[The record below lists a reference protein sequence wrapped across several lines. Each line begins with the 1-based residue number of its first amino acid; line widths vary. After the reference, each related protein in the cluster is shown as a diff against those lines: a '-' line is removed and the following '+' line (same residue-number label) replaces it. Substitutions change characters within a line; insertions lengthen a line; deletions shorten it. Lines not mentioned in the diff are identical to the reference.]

1 MIDEYDDTESESKPD
16 AIARIQELMGS
27 ANIALDMDADELAR
41 IGQRVVDEYE
51 NDLNSME
58 SWLVGY
64 RKGLE
69 LSKLTIG
76 EKNTPWPGAANVKF
90 PLIANAAMKFAARAY
105 PEIVRNGEV
114 VSFRTVGK
122 DEQDEKH
129 QRGKRVAQYMNW
141 QLMTQMQDWDTDMDR
156 MLTMLPVVGQMFKKT
171 YFDPLLQ
178 QNVSELVLGDKLVVN
193 QQAKSW
199 DKARRKTHTFEM
211 YENDIIERQR
221 MEIYRDCDLR
231 DESNEEAPDDSI
243 FEILEQHRFLDLD
256 DDGYEEP
263 YIVTVEKSSSKVLRI
278 VPRYTDESVQVDQDK
293 NRVVRITPDEY
304 FTPYGFLPSFD
315 GSLHCVGY
323 GHLLYPLNECINT
336 LINQLMDAG
345 TLANM
350 QGGFIGRGLRLRG
363 GPMRFQPGEWKPV
376 DAAGE
381 ELQRNIVPIPTKEAS
396 PTLFNMLG
404 MLIESAND
412 LASVKDVM
420 SGDMPANTP
429 ATTVLAMIEQGQKS
443 FNAIYKRIWRSLTEE
458 LRKLFK
464 LNGIYLDP
472 QEYLNIIDEP
482 EADPQSD
489 FEMDGRDIIP
499 VADPAVSSNAQRM
512 AQSQAAMSVSGRP
525 GVNEA
530 LLTNDYLKSIG
541 HTKADMIAPYDP
553 QEQEQAKAQA
563 MQQAQQQQEMQQS
576 VIQAQAQKE
585 LFDSHMKEREMALK
599 ESELGLKREKQES
612 DDELNEAKIQQI
624 VISTIQQVLQVA
636 PGLLIPGAQMIQPA
650 VESAEETEDE
660 QPDQPEFDYG
670 TMGGMET
677 PPGNGIGDG
686 AIDGVPEQ
694 GTGVPEG
701 QGAFRFPESAYD
713 ASGISPE
720 NIEQVGIP
728 PGIDGAD

>member
-1 MIDEYDDTESESKPD
+1 MATWLMLLLCMFEGYAPPDYEEIDYPALKAARESYKSQLALINLQKAAAVEKKTQTISLQHVVSATEGPTVHYLVTGPNCVPCVKRKAYLQSVGAVFTEISVEEARSMGQVVTYIPVEFDKASTVSATVVAVD
-16 AIARIQELMGS
+16 APPS
-27 ANIALDMDADELAR
+27 ANALLF
-41 IGQRVVDEYE
+41 VV
-51 NDLNSME
+51 
-58 SWLVGY
+58 
-64 RKGLE
+64 
-69 LSKLTIG
+69 
-76 EKNTPWPGAANVKF
+76 
-90 PLIANAAMKFAARAY
+90 
-105 PEIVRNGEV
+105 
-114 VSFRTVGK
+114 
-122 DEQDEKH
+122 QD
-129 QRGKRVAQYMNW
+129 
-141 QLMTQMQDWDTDMDR
+141 
-156 MLTMLPVVGQMFKKT
+156 
-171 YFDPLLQ
+171 
-178 QNVSELVLGDKLVVN
+178 
-193 QQAKSW
+193 
-199 DKARRKTHTFEM
+199 
-211 YENDIIERQR
+211 
-221 MEIYRDCDLR
+221 
-231 DESNEEAPDDSI
+231 
-243 FEILEQHRFLDLD
+243 
-256 DDGYEEP
+256 
-263 YIVTVEKSSSKVLRI
+263 
-278 VPRYTDESVQVDQDK
+278 
-293 NRVVRITPDEY
+293 
-304 FTPYGFLPSFD
+304 
-315 GSLHCVGY
+315 
-323 GHLLYPLNECINT
+323 HLLAQCEGHTYASFFQFDVDVPDSLPT

-350 QGGFIGRGLRLRG
+350 QGGFIGKGLRLRG

-376 DAAGE
+376 DATGE
-381 ELQRNIVPIPTKEAS
+381 DLARNIVPIPTKEAS

-404 MLIESAND
+404 MLIESTND

-482 EADPQSD
+482 QADPQSD

-599 ESELGLKREKQES
+599 EAELDLKREKQES
-612 DDELNEAKIQQI
+612 DEEMNEAKIQQI

-650 VESAEETEDE
+650 VESAEEKENE
-660 QPDQPEFDYG
+660 RPEQPEFDYRA
-670 TMGGMET
+670 MGGMET

-686 AIDGVPEQ
+686 AIDGASQPS
-694 GTGVPEG
+694 GVDNEG
-701 QGAFRFPESAYD
+701 AGAFSFPESAYD
-713 ASGISPE
+713 ASGLSPDD
-720 NIEQVGIP
+720 IEQVGLP
-728 PGIDGAD
+728 SGIDGAD